1 MQGPAPARPG
11 RHNAAMPRP
20 DPAPRTPA
28 PSVFTVR
35 PGGQARGLLAALRA
49 RGLAAC
55 NLAPVRLV
63 GLDPGPGLAAIADA
77 ADRWLFTS
85 PAAVRFLRLAATG
98 RGLALFAPGGPL
110 ATLAGQGRIF
120 APGPGTARAL
130 ARAGIAG
137 ARQPVTSRDSEGLLA
152 LPALAAPLDGCL
164 VLVGA
169 PAGRGL
175 LAPTLTARGARVV
188 ELMVYRRQQAA
199 PAAAALRALAAATSP
214 LLVVGS
220 AALLD
225 ALWQAL
231 PTALQGHLRSR
242 GRLVVAS
249 PRIAGVAGDLGL
261 PVAAVAA
268 SATAADLA
276 VATRGAAAGPDRAAA
291 VEPA

>member
-1 MQGPAPARPG
+1 MPRPAPAPCK
-11 RHNAAMPRP
+11 
-20 DPAPRTPA
+20 
-28 PSVFTVR
+28 PSPTVFTVR

-63 GLDPGPGLAAIADA
+63 GVDPGPGLAAVADA
-77 ADRWLFTS
+77 AGRWLFTS

-98 RGLALFAPGGPL
+98 KGLALFAPGAAL
-110 ATLAGQGRIF
+110 ATLAAQGRVF

-137 ARQPVTSRDSEGLLA
+137 ARQPVTTRDSEGLLA
-152 LPALAAPLDGCL
+152 LPALAAPLDGTL

-169 PAGRGL
+169 PEGRGL
-175 LAPTLTARGARVV
+175 LAPALAARGARVV
-188 ELMVYRRQQAA
+188 ELMVYRRQQTA
-199 PAAAALRALAAATSP
+199 PAPAALRALAAAASP

-220 AALLD
+220 AALLE

-231 PTALQGHLRSR
+231 PTALQGRLRAR

-249 PRIAGVAGDLGL
+249 PRIAAAAGELGL
-261 PVAAVAA
+261 PVAAIAA

-276 VATRGAAAGPDRAAA
+276 AATRGAVGPDRRPAAA
-291 VEPA
+291 TG

>member
-1 MQGPAPARPG
+1 
-11 RHNAAMPRP
+11 MPRP
-20 DPAPRTPA
+20 DPAPRKPV

-49 RGLAAC
+49 RGLPAC

-63 GLDPGPGLAAIADA
+63 GLDPGATLSGLAER

-85 PAAVRFLRLAATG
+85 PAAVRFLRLAAT
-98 RGLALFAPGGPL
+98 RHGLALFAPGAAL
-110 ATLAGQGRIF
+110 ATLAGRGRVF

-137 ARQPVTSRDSEGLLA
+137 ARQPATTRDSEGLLA
-152 LPALAAPLDGCL
+152 LPALAAPLDGTL
-164 VLVGA
+164 ALVGA
-169 PAGRGL
+169 PQGRGL
-175 LAPTLTARGARVV
+175 LAPALAARGATVV
-188 ELMVYRRQQAA
+188 ELMVYRRQQTA
-199 PAAAALRALAAATSP
+199 PQAAALRALAAAASP

-220 AALLD
+220 AALLE

-231 PTALQGHLRSR
+231 PTALQGHLRTR

-249 PRIAGVAGDLGL
+249 PRIAAVADRMGL
-261 PVAAVAA
+261 PVAAIAA

-276 VATRGAAAGPDRAAA
+276 AATRGVTGPDRPPEAARG
-291 VEPA
+291 